1 MLYCDKCQKIA
12 FQTKELCIGVIFYLF
27 NSLKA
32 LDLVTMKRLDSKV
45 NIIPVIAKAD
55 TITKTELQKFKSKVS
70 FHLIT
75 CSFVMY

>member
-1 MLYCDKCQKIA
+1 VWECYV
-12 FQTKELCIGVIFYLF
+12 GVFD
-27 NSLKA
+27 SMKA

-70 FHLIT
+70 SQIT
-75 CSFVMY
+75 TCVLAAFIFYQN